1 MICRVW
7 ASAAAILLLGSC
19 AGRMRQTNTA
29 AARPPAVQPA
39 MQRQIENAI
48 DAGDGDVIAR
58 QLRERM
64 AAGPDDLNV
73 RLALADHYRKQGY
86 PELALEHYRLAA
98 ERFPGDAQ
106 VALLTAQTLQDQG
119 MTAEAAAG
127 LERFLARYQS
137 KDAGLPAWL
146 GILRDSQ
153 GEYAK
158 AEVAHRAAI
167 VLDPSSAK
175 LHNNLGYNLL
185 LQGKRT
191 DALTELRRAV
201 GMDSGSKTARGN
213 LALALMRGGS
223 SEEQKEAILQ
233 WQSISS
239 PAAAHNNA
247 GAVLLEEGRYAEAR
261 KELET
266 ALGHQPDYTPALKN
280 FELLAGQDGKPAV
293 LPVRAASPASW
304 RRTMKRLWYAL
315 AGIEDT
321 PSSGSVTIAT
331 KQ

>member
-1 MICRVW
+1 
-7 ASAAAILLLGSC
+7 
-19 AGRMRQTNTA
+19 MRQNA
-29 AARPPAVQPA
+29 AVARPPAVQPA

-64 AAGPDDLNV
+64 AANPDDLNV
-73 RLALADHYRKQGY
+73 RLTLADHYRKQGY

-98 ERFPGDAQ
+98 ERFPGNAK

-119 MTAEAAAG
+119 MTAKAVAG
-127 LERFLARYQS
+127 LEQFLAKYPA
-137 KDAGLPAWL
+137 KEPDLPAWL
-146 GILRDSQ
+146 GILKDGQ
-153 GEYAK
+153 GEYAT

-185 LQGKRT
+185 LQGKRK
-191 DALTELRRAV
+191 DAVMELRRAV
-201 GMDSGSKTARGN
+201 GMDAGSKIARGN

-223 SEEQKEAILQ
+223 TEEQKEAILQ
-233 WQSISS
+233 WQSISN

-266 ALGHQPDYTPALKN
+266 ALGYQPDYTPALKN
-280 FELLAGQDGKPAV
+280 LELLVGQDGKPVV
-293 LPVRAASPASW
+293 LPVRTDSQASW
-304 RRTMKRLWYAL
+304 RRTMKRLWYAV
-315 AGIEDT
+315 AGVEEK